1 MDVTEEHLDR
11 FCDTFE
17 NVLRRPDGDEFIRRK
32 VEDRS
37 LKLAVDQLCDTFE
50 NIVPSG
56 EEFWRRV
63 DRLVLDKLPVDVFGA
78 MLPPDA
84 GAEFWR
90 RVEFVMLMELE
101 VDVPEFLSEELECE
115 RNGITLVRG
124 ILVFSLG

>member
-11 FCDTFE
+11 FCDIFE
-17 NVLRRPDGDEFIRRK
+17 NVLPRPGDEFIRRK

-37 LKLAVDQLCDTFE
+37 LKLAVDLLCDTFE
-50 NIVPSG
+50 NMVPSG

-63 DRLVLDKLPVDVFGA
+63 DRLLLDKLAVDVLGA

-90 RVEFVMLMELE
+90 RVEFVMLVELAE
-101 VDVPEFLSEELECE
+101 ILNEELECE